1 MNEREFNR
9 LLKRVC
15 YDKEAFVR
23 LYRFYYP
30 RIILYIA
37 KECPEADAEAVGQ
50 EFFIRLI
57 KIVNPAHVRYPTS
70 WVFTACR
77 NLVKDMTEGPEEIVL
92 SEELSAAEELYYP
105 DTEDDVEMSERVEGL
120 LDELDGIT
128 RKIIIMYYWKGYT
141 FREIARKMDMK
152 EVTVRKR
159 HSRAIKKI
167 RDLHT
172 GAAKEGEKDVLLT
185 EVRKWNTN
193 L

>member
-57 KIVNPAHVRYPTS
+57 KIVNPG
-70 WVFTACR
+70 CR
-77 NLVKDMTEGPEEIVL
+77 D
-92 SEELSAAEELYYP
+92 
-105 DTEDDVEMSERVEGL
+105 
-120 LDELDGIT
+120 
-128 RKIIIMYYWKGYT
+128 
-141 FREIARKMDMK
+141 
-152 EVTVRKR
+152 VRKGGR
-159 HSRAIKKI
+159 IVGRAG
-167 RDLHT
+167 RDNAQNNHY
-172 GAAKEGEKDVLLT
+172 VLLERLYVQGNSAENGYEGSYGKKKT
-185 EVRKWNTN
+185 FKGDK
-193 L
+193 

>member
-70 WVFTACR
+70 WVFAACR
-77 NLVKDMTEGPEEIVL
+77 NLAKDMTEGPAEIVL

-105 DTEDDVEMSERVEGL
+105 DTEEDVEMSERVEGL

-128 RKIIIMYYWKGYT
+128 RKIIVMYYWKGYT

-152 EVTVRKR
+152 EVAVRKR

-185 EVRKWNTN
+185 EARKWNTN
-193 L
+193 

>member
-77 NLVKDMTEGPEEIVL
+77 NLAKDMTEGPEEIVL

-105 DTEDDVEMSERVEGL
+105 DT
-120 LDELDGIT
+120 
-128 RKIIIMYYWKGYT
+128 
-141 FREIARKMDMK
+141 
-152 EVTVRKR
+152 
-159 HSRAIKKI
+159 
-167 RDLHT
+167 
-172 GAAKEGEKDVLLT
+172 
-185 EVRKWNTN
+185 
-193 L
+193 